1 LADDGRDGDSDWT
14 IEKQAD
20 RATPRTNPA
29 LDPLLPTLEDML
41 TAWSRDQG
49 RFREIRRR
57 VSDYLPAVLEQSD
70 QEDPKAAEM
79 LRRFE
84 TLWSKLLIGLGE
96 ERKGMRR

>member
-1 LADDGRDGDSDWT
+1 
-14 IEKQAD
+14 
-20 RATPRTNPA
+20 
-29 LDPLLPTLEDML
+29 ML